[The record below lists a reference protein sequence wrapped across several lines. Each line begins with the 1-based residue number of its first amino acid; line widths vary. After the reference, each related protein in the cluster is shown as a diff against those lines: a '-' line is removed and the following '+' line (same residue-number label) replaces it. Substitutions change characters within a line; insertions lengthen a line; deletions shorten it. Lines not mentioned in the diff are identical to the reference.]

1 MHLNQC
7 HTSKGKY
14 KILLCKNCNH
24 CRLKST
30 GLECSEGY
38 FKNIDEKKLETL
50 TPFDM
55 DCLEWEGE

>member
-1 MHLNQC
+1 MPWNQC

-14 KILLCKNCNH
+14 NIKLCKNCSN
-24 CRLKST
+24 CRQKT
-30 GLECSEGY
+30 NGIECLEGY
-38 FKNIDEKKLETL
+38 FKDLDEKKLETL